1 MKQEKMSKGLRYF
14 FKKLER
20 KSGLL
25 ETEKN
30 NQAEQIK
37 EVPFDEVE
45 RFSRALMTQNI
56 FIYTVGMNGKR
67 ESTILAKAMFSIN
80 KMVRLYY
87 STTLD
92 ETGQG
97 YLRLRADFN
106 RQLILVERLHGLRP
120 EPELIYASLDESHV
134 IRFFANW
141 ILKRIDWEKTRVN
154 HLELYKQLK
163 QIEQKEL
170 EDRLAI
176 QLAKEQEEELQTTLE
191 RHFGAE
197 RKY

>member
-163 QIEQKEL
+163 QIEQEEL
-170 EDRLAI
+170 EARLAI
-176 QLAKEQEEELQTTLE
+176 QLAEEQEEELQTTLE

>member
-37 EVPFDEVE
+37 EVPFEEVE